1 MILTITFVC
10 NNCNMKGGENME
22 KVKET
27 TPTDDL
33 VKFVNDQRD
42 TSRLY
47 SRLLALYESK
57 SMINKELQKK
67 IDATEKELL
76 AKGEKL
82 DL

>member
-1 MILTITFVC
+1 
-10 NNCNMKGGENME
+10 MKGGENME

-27 TPTDDL
+27 KFDHNKIDDL
-33 VKFVNDQRD
+33 VKFVENERD

-47 SRLLALYESK
+47 SRLLALYETK
-57 SMINKELQKK
+57 NVLNKELQKK
-67 IDATEKELL
+67 IDDTEKELL

>member
-1 MILTITFVC
+1 
-10 NNCNMKGGENME
+10 MKGGENME
-22 KVKET
+22 KVKEDK
-27 TPTDDL
+27 DDL
-33 VKFVNDQRD
+33 VKFVENERD

-57 SMINKELQKK
+57 TIITKELQKK

>member
-1 MILTITFVC
+1 
-10 NNCNMKGGENME
+10 MKGGENMD

-33 VKFVNDQRD
+33 VKFVADQRD

-47 SRLLALYESK
+47 SRLLALYETK
-57 SMINKELQKK
+57 NALNKELQKK